1 MSRYSVLIDLNTT
14 GIEELNKVE
23 RQIQQIQAQGN
34 KPINLKIDVD
44 GNIKNISS
52 MFDNIEKQATQ
63 SGKNI
68 NKALQKGMKGFT
80 FNSKDPYFSEFFKR
94 LEADQK
100 NIENISRNYK
110 VDPKDAKQ
118 AYNAYG
124 REVEKQE
131 KELARHTQKIAQEQ
145 NRNLATIQ
153 RRVNSGEFE
162 LRTAKI
168 NAFEAKYD
176 GYSGKGQETFARAKK
191 EIEQIKLLQKE
202 LQTGIYDSGD
212 KKGLQ
217 IVDDDQILKLDQL
230 DHAVEKLGNTM
241 KQFNVES
248 ANMLDPLSSSKLSN
262 NIGKY
267 IKENTRLTKGWVE
280 AFESLQTKAKNG
292 ENVSKEFSQLKSKA
306 DLEGVSGK
314 SFLSEVGREFRQI
327 GQFAYTY
334 GAIDRSFDLIVNSVN
349 ELKQVDTLLTE
360 ISKANDSL
368 SQSDLKNIGKSS
380 FDIAGN
386 YGKKATDF
394 LSGVQEMSRAGY
406 QDALAM
412 AELSTA
418 AQGAGDMTAEIANQ
432 YLIAT
437 DKAYKYQGSI
447 ESLTKV
453 LDGSNNI
460 TNKNAVNM
468 TELANGMSIVG
479 SQAASLGVD
488 ANETTA
494 VLGTMI
500 ASTQQSGSEMARAF
514 RAILLNLQQVTDE
527 EEGIDAE
534 GLNKYE
540 QACNDL
546 NVSLKETKN
555 GVTSLRDPMEVL
567 KDLSVEYRKLAP
579 DDIRRTNLLSS
590 VGGKLRANALNALL
604 EGWDTYE
611 KMLGE
616 YESGG
621 GSMAREAEKTAQ
633 SWEGSLN
640 RMNNSWTSFISN
652 FAQSDTM
659 TNSINFLNNI
669 IQGVDQM
676 TQSFGTLN
684 TVMTTLGIFQGV
696 TNGGEST
703 QKSLCIF

>member
-1 MSRYSVLIDLNTT
+1 MSRYSVLIDLNTS
-14 GIEELNKVE
+14 GVDELNKIE
-23 RQIQQIQAQGN
+23 RQILQLQAQGN

-44 GNIKNISS
+44 GDIKNITS
-52 MFDNIEKQATQ
+52 MFNSIEKQAAQ
-63 SGKNI
+63 SGKNTS
-68 NKALQKGMKGFT
+68 KAFQKGMKGAT
-80 FNSKDPYFSEFFKR
+80 FNNKDQQSV
-94 LEADQK
+94 
-100 NIENISRNYK
+100 YK
-110 VDPKDAKQ
+110 HARQQGLKQ
-118 AYNAYG
+118 QELYD
-124 REVEKQE
+124 RDVEKMAQARE
-131 KELARHTQKIAQEQ
+131 KSELNRTRREEAFIQAQNKAINKSLEERQKTLDSINKRA
-145 NRNLATIQ
+145 
-153 RRVNSGEFE
+153 NSGEFE
-162 LRTAKI
+162 LRNAKI
-168 NAFEAKYD
+168 DAFEAKYD
-176 GYSGKGQETFARAKK
+176 GYSGKGQETFSRAKK
-191 EIEQIKLLQKE
+191 EIEQIKLLQRE
-202 LQTGIYDSGD
+202 LQTGIYESGD
-212 KKGLQ
+212 KKGLK
-217 IVDDDQILKLDQL
+217 IVDDDQILKLGQL
-230 DHAVEKLGNTM
+230 DNAIEKLGNTM
-241 KQFNVES
+241 QQFKIES
-248 ANMLDPLSSSKLSN
+248 ANALDPLSASKLSN

-267 IKENTRLTKGWVE
+267 IKENTRLTKGWID
-280 AFESLQTKAKNG
+280 AFETLQTKAKNG

-314 SFLSEVGREFRQI
+314 SFFSEISRGFKQI

-334 GAIDRSFDLIVNSVN
+334 GVIERGIDLVANSVN
-349 ELKQVDTLLTE
+349 ELKEVDTLLTE

-368 SQSDLKNIGKSS
+368 SQFDLKNIGKSS

-437 DKAYKYQGSI
+437 DKAYKYQGSV

-555 GVTSLRDPMEVL
+555 GVTSLRDPMQVL
-567 KDLSVEYRKLAP
+567 KELSVQYTKLAP
-579 DDIRRTNLLSS
+579 NDIRRTNLLSS

-616 YESGG
+616 YETGN

-640 RMNNSWTSFISN
+640 RMNNSWTSFIAN

-659 TNSINFLNNI
+659 IGGINFLNDI
-669 IQGVDQM
+669 IQGVDQL
-676 TQSFGTLN
+676 TQSFGTLS
-684 TVMTTLGIFQGV
+684 TIMATLGFFQG
-696 TNGGEST
+696 TKNGGEST

>member
-1 MSRYSVLIDLNTT
+1 MSRYSVLIDLNTS
-14 GIEELNKVE
+14 GVDELNKIE
-23 RQIQQIQAQGN
+23 RQILQLQTQGN

-44 GNIKNISS
+44 GNIKNITS
-52 MFDNIEKQATQ
+52 MFDNIEKQAAQ

-68 NKALQKGMKGFT
+68 SKALQKGMKGFT
-80 FNSKDPYFSEFFKR
+80 FNSKDPYFGEFFKR
-94 LEADQK
+94 LETDEK
-100 NIENISRNYK
+100 NIEKLSLDYR
-110 VDPKDAKQ
+110 VDPKDARK
-118 AYNAYG
+118 AYSVYG
-124 REVEKQE
+124 REIEKQE
-131 KELARHTQKIAQEQ
+131 KELTRRTQKITEEQ
-145 NRNLATIQ
+145 NKNLAAIQ
-153 RRVNSGEFE
+153 KRANSGEFE
-162 LRTAKI
+162 LRNAKMD
-168 NAFEAKYD
+168 AFESKYD
-176 GYSGKGQETFARAKK
+176 GYSGKGQETFSRAKK
-191 EIEQIKLLQKE
+191 EIEQIKLLQRE
-202 LQTGIYDSGD
+202 LQTGIYESGD
-212 KKGLQ
+212 KKGLK
-217 IVDDDQILKLDQL
+217 IVDDDQILKLGQL
-230 DHAVEKLGNTM
+230 DNAIDKLGNTM
-241 KQFNVES
+241 QQFKIES
-248 ANMLDPLSSSKLSN
+248 ANALDPLSASKLSN

-267 IKENTRLTKGWVE
+267 IKENTRLTKGWID
-280 AFESLQTKAKNG
+280 AFETLQTKAKNG

-314 SFLSEVGREFRQI
+314 SFFSEISRGFKQI

-334 GAIDRSFDLIVNSVN
+334 GVIERGIDLVANSVN
-349 ELKQVDTLLTE
+349 ELKEVDTLLTE

-368 SQSDLKNIGKSS
+368 SQFDLKNIGKSS

-437 DKAYKYQGSI
+437 DKAYKYQGSV

-579 DDIRRTNLLSS
+579 DDIRRTKLLSS

-640 RMNNSWTSFISN
+640 RMNNSWTSFIAN
-652 FAQSDTM
+652 FAQSETM
-659 TNSINFLNNI
+659 ISGINFLNDI
-669 IQGVDQM
+669 IQGVDHI
-676 TQSFGTLN
+676 TQSFGTLS
-684 TVMTTLGIFQGV
+684 TVMATLGIFQGTKNV
-696 TNGGEST
+696 CEST

>member
-1 MSRYSVLIDLNTT
+1 MSRYSVLIDLNTS
-14 GIEELNKVE
+14 GVDELNKIE
-23 RQIQQIQAQGN
+23 RQILQLQAQGN

-44 GNIKNISS
+44 GNIKNITS
-52 MFDNIEKQATQ
+52 MFDNIEKQAAQ

-68 NKALQKGMKGFT
+68 SKALQKGMKGFT
-80 FNSKDPYFSEFFKR
+80 FNSKDPYFGEFFKR
-94 LEADQK
+94 LEADEK
-100 NIENISRNYK
+100 NIEKLSLDYR
-110 VDPKDAKQ
+110 VDPKDARK
-118 AYNAYG
+118 AYSVYG
-124 REVEKQE
+124 REIEKQE
-131 KELARHTQKIAQEQ
+131 KELTRRTQKITEEQ
-145 NRNLATIQ
+145 NKNLAAIQ
-153 RRVNSGEFE
+153 KRANSGEFE
-162 LRTAKI
+162 LRNAKMD
-168 NAFEAKYD
+168 AFESKYD
-176 GYSGKGQETFARAKK
+176 GYSGKGQETFSRAKK
-191 EIEQIKLLQKE
+191 EIEQIKLLQRE
-202 LQTGIYDSGD
+202 LQTGIYESGD
-212 KKGLQ
+212 KKGLK
-217 IVDDDQILKLDQL
+217 IVDDDQILKLGQL
-230 DHAVEKLGNTM
+230 DNAIDKLGNTM
-241 KQFNVES
+241 QQFKIES
-248 ANMLDPLSSSKLSN
+248 ANALDPLSASKLSN

-267 IKENTRLTKGWVE
+267 IKENTRLTKGWIE
-280 AFESLQTKAKNG
+280 AFETLQTKAKNG

-314 SFLSEVGREFRQI
+314 SFFSEIGRGFKQI

-334 GAIDRSFDLIVNSVN
+334 GIIERGMDLVTNSIN
-349 ELKQVDTLLTE
+349 ELKEVDTLLTE

-437 DKAYKYQGSI
+437 DKAYKYQGSV

-460 TNKNAVNM
+460 TNRNAVNM

-555 GVTSLRDPMEVL
+555 GVTSLRDPMQVL
-567 KDLSVEYRKLAP
+567 KDLSVQYTKLAP
-579 DDIRRTNLLSS
+579 NDIRRTNLLSS

-616 YESGG
+616 YETGN

-640 RMNNSWTSFISN
+640 RMSNSWTSFIAN
-652 FAQSDTM
+652 FVQSDTM
-659 TNSINFLNNI
+659 IGGINFLNDI
-669 IQGVDQM
+669 IQGVDQL
-676 TQSFGTLN
+676 TQSFGTLS
-684 TVMTTLGIFQGV
+684 TVMATLGIFQG
-696 TNGGEST
+696 TKNGGEST

>member
-1 MSRYSVLIDLNTT
+1 MSRYSVLIDLNTS
-14 GIEELNKVE
+14 GVDELNKIE
-23 RQIQQIQAQGN
+23 RQILQLQTQGN

-44 GNIKNISS
+44 GNIKNITS
-52 MFDNIEKQATQ
+52 MFDNIEKQAAQ

-68 NKALQKGMKGFT
+68 SKALQKGMKGFT
-80 FNSKDPYFSEFFKR
+80 FNSKDPYFGEFFKR
-94 LEADQK
+94 LETDEK
-100 NIENISRNYK
+100 NIEKLSLDYR
-110 VDPKDAKQ
+110 VDPKDARK
-118 AYNAYG
+118 AYSVYG
-124 REVEKQE
+124 REIEKQE
-131 KELARHTQKIAQEQ
+131 KELTRRTQKITEEQ
-145 NRNLATIQ
+145 NKNLAAIQ
-153 RRVNSGEFE
+153 KRANSGEFE
-162 LRTAKI
+162 LRNAKMD
-168 NAFEAKYD
+168 AFESKYD
-176 GYSGKGQETFARAKK
+176 GYSGKGQETFSRAKK
-191 EIEQIKLLQKE
+191 EIEQIKLLQRE
-202 LQTGIYDSGD
+202 LQTGIYESGD
-212 KKGLQ
+212 KKGLK
-217 IVDDDQILKLDQL
+217 IVDDDQILKLGQL
-230 DHAVEKLGNTM
+230 DNAIDKLGNTM
-241 KQFNVES
+241 QQFKIES
-248 ANMLDPLSSSKLSN
+248 ANALDPLSASKLSN

-267 IKENTRLTKGWVE
+267 IKENTRLTKGWID
-280 AFESLQTKAKNG
+280 AFETLQTKAKNG

-314 SFLSEVGREFRQI
+314 SFFSEISRGFKQI
-327 GQFAYTY
+327 GQFAYAY
-334 GAIDRSFDLIVNSVN
+334 GVIERGIDLVANSVN
-349 ELKQVDTLLTE
+349 ELKEVDTLLTE

-368 SQSDLKNIGKSS
+368 SQFDLKNIGKSS

-437 DKAYKYQGSI
+437 DKAYKYQGSV

-579 DDIRRTNLLSS
+579 DDIRRTKLLSS

-640 RMNNSWTSFISN
+640 RMNNSWTSFIAN
-652 FAQSDTM
+652 FAQSETM
-659 TNSINFLNNI
+659 ISGINFLNDI
-669 IQGVDQM
+669 IQGVDHI
-676 TQSFGTLN
+676 TQSFGTLS
-684 TVMTTLGIFQGV
+684 TVMATLGIFQG
-696 TNGGEST
+696 TKNGGEST

>member
-1 MSRYSVLIDLNTT
+1 MSRYSVLIDLNTS
-14 GIEELNKVE
+14 GVDELNKIE
-23 RQIQQIQAQGN
+23 RQILQLQTQGN

-44 GNIKNISS
+44 GNIKNITS
-52 MFDNIEKQATQ
+52 MFDNIEKQAAQ

-68 NKALQKGMKGFT
+68 SKALQKGMKGFT
-80 FNSKDPYFSEFFKR
+80 FNSKDPYFGEFFKR
-94 LEADQK
+94 LETDEK
-100 NIENISRNYK
+100 NIEKLSLDYR
-110 VDPKDAKQ
+110 VDPKDARK
-118 AYNAYG
+118 AYSVYG
-124 REVEKQE
+124 REIEKQE
-131 KELARHTQKIAQEQ
+131 KELTRRTQKITEEQ
-145 NRNLATIQ
+145 NKNLAAIQ
-153 RRVNSGEFE
+153 KRANSGEFE
-162 LRTAKI
+162 LRNAKMD
-168 NAFEAKYD
+168 AFESKYD
-176 GYSGKGQETFARAKK
+176 GYSGKGQETFSRAKK
-191 EIEQIKLLQKE
+191 EIEQIKLLQRE
-202 LQTGIYDSGD
+202 LQTGIYESGD
-212 KKGLQ
+212 KKGLK
-217 IVDDDQILKLDQL
+217 IVDDDQILKLGQL
-230 DHAVEKLGNTM
+230 DNAIDKLGNTM
-241 KQFNVES
+241 QQFKIES
-248 ANMLDPLSSSKLSN
+248 ANALDPLSASKLSN

-267 IKENTRLTKGWVE
+267 IKENTRLTKGWID
-280 AFESLQTKAKNG
+280 AFETLQTKAKNG

-314 SFLSEVGREFRQI
+314 SFFSEISRGFKQI

-334 GAIDRSFDLIVNSVN
+334 GVIERGIDLVANSVN
-349 ELKQVDTLLTE
+349 ELKEVDTLLTE

-368 SQSDLKNIGKSS
+368 SQFDLKNIGKSS

-437 DKAYKYQGSI
+437 DKAYKYQGSV

-567 KDLSVEYRKLAP
+567 KDLSVEYRQLAP

-640 RMNNSWTSFISN
+640 RMNNSWTSFIAN
-652 FAQSDTM
+652 FAQSETM
-659 TNSINFLNNI
+659 ISGINFLNDI
-669 IQGVDQM
+669 IQGVDHI
-676 TQSFGTLN
+676 TQSFGTLS
-684 TVMTTLGIFQGV
+684 TVMAALGTFQGV

>member
-1 MSRYSVLIDLNTT
+1 MSRYSVLIDLNTS
-14 GIEELNKVE
+14 GVDELNKIE
-23 RQIQQIQAQGN
+23 RQILQLQTQGN

-44 GNIKNISS
+44 GNIKNITS
-52 MFDNIEKQATQ
+52 MFDNIEKQAAQ

-68 NKALQKGMKGFT
+68 SKALQKGMKGFT
-80 FNSKDPYFSEFFKR
+80 FNSKDPYFGEFFKR
-94 LEADQK
+94 LETDEK
-100 NIENISRNYK
+100 NIEKLSLDYRVN
-110 VDPKDAKQ
+110 PKDARK
-118 AYNAYG
+118 AYSVYG
-124 REVEKQE
+124 REIEKQE
-131 KELARHTQKIAQEQ
+131 KELTRRTQKITEEQ
-145 NRNLATIQ
+145 NKNLAAIQ
-153 RRVNSGEFE
+153 KRANSGEFE
-162 LRTAKI
+162 LRNAKMD
-168 NAFEAKYD
+168 AFKAKYD
-176 GYSGKGQETFARAKK
+176 GYSGKGQETFSRAKK
-191 EIEQIKLLQKE
+191 EIEQIKLLQRE
-202 LQTGIYDSGD
+202 LQTGIYESGD
-212 KKGLQ
+212 KKGLK
-217 IVDDDQILKLDQL
+217 IVDDDQILKLGQL
-230 DHAVEKLGNTM
+230 DKVIDKLGNTM
-241 KQFNVES
+241 QQFKIES
-248 ANMLDPLSSSKLSN
+248 ANALDPLSASKLSN

-267 IKENTRLTKGWVE
+267 IKENTRLTKGWIE
-280 AFESLQTKAKNG
+280 AFETLQTKAKNG

-314 SFLSEVGREFRQI
+314 SFFSEIGRGFKQI

-334 GAIDRSFDLIVNSVN
+334 GVIERGIDLVANSVN
-349 ELKQVDTLLTE
+349 ELKEVDTLLTE

-368 SQSDLKNIGKSS
+368 SQFDLKNIGKSS

-437 DKAYKYQGSI
+437 DKAYKYQGSV
-447 ESLTKV
+447 EALTKV

-460 TNKNAVNM
+460 TNRNAVNM

-555 GVTSLRDPMEVL
+555 GVTSLRDPMQVL
-567 KDLSVEYRKLAP
+567 KDLSAQYTKLAP
-579 DDIRRTNLLSS
+579 NDIRRTNLLSS

-616 YESGG
+616 YETGN

-640 RMNNSWTSFISN
+640 RMNNSWTSFIAN
-652 FAQSDTM
+652 FVQSDTM
-659 TNSINFLNNI
+659 IGGINFLNDI
-669 IQGVDQM
+669 IQGVDQL
-676 TQSFGTLN
+676 TQSFGTLS
-684 TVMTTLGIFQGV
+684 TVMATLGIFQG
-696 TNGGEST
+696 TKNGGEST

>member
-1 MSRYSVLIDLNTT
+1 MSRYSVLIDLNTS
-14 GIEELNKVE
+14 GVDELNKIE
-23 RQIQQIQAQGN
+23 RQILQLQTQGN

-44 GNIKNISS
+44 GNIKNITS
-52 MFDNIEKQATQ
+52 MFDNIEKQAAQ

-68 NKALQKGMKGFT
+68 SKALQKGMKGFT
-80 FNSKDPYFSEFFKR
+80 FNSKDPYFGEFFKR
-94 LEADQK
+94 LETDEK
-100 NIENISRNYK
+100 NIEKLSLDYR
-110 VDPKDAKQ
+110 VDPKDARK
-118 AYNAYG
+118 AYSVYG
-124 REVEKQE
+124 REIEKQE
-131 KELARHTQKIAQEQ
+131 KELTRRTQKITEEQ
-145 NRNLATIQ
+145 NKNLAAIQ
-153 RRVNSGEFE
+153 KRANSGEFE
-162 LRTAKI
+162 LRNAKMD
-168 NAFEAKYD
+168 AFESKYD
-176 GYSGKGQETFARAKK
+176 GYSGKGQETFSRAKK
-191 EIEQIKLLQKE
+191 EIEQIKLLQRE
-202 LQTGIYDSGD
+202 LQTGIYESGD
-212 KKGLQ
+212 KKGLK
-217 IVDDDQILKLDQL
+217 IVDDEQILKLGQL
-230 DHAVEKLGNTM
+230 DNAIDKLGNTM
-241 KQFNVES
+241 QQFKIES
-248 ANMLDPLSSSKLSN
+248 ANALDPLSASKLSN

-267 IKENTRLTKGWVE
+267 IKENTRLTKGWIE
-280 AFESLQTKAKNG
+280 AFETLQTKAKNG

-314 SFLSEVGREFRQI
+314 SFFSEIGRGFKQI

-334 GAIDRSFDLIVNSVN
+334 GIIERGIDLVANSVN
-349 ELKQVDTLLTE
+349 ELKEVDTLLTE

-368 SQSDLKNIGKSS
+368 SQFDLKNIGKSS

-437 DKAYKYQGSI
+437 DKAYKYQGSV

-460 TNKNAVNM
+460 TNRNAVNM

-555 GVTSLRDPMEVL
+555 GVTSLRDPMQVL
-567 KDLSVEYRKLAP
+567 KDLSVQYTKLAP
-579 DDIRRTNLLSS
+579 NDIRRTNLLSS

-616 YESGG
+616 YETGN

-640 RMNNSWTSFISN
+640 RMSNSWTSFIAN
-652 FAQSDTM
+652 FVQSDTM
-659 TNSINFLNNI
+659 IGGINFLNDI
-669 IQGVDQM
+669 IQGVDQL
-676 TQSFGTLN
+676 TQSFGTLS
-684 TVMTTLGIFQGV
+684 TVMATLGIFQG
-696 TNGGEST
+696 TKNGGEST

>member
-1 MSRYSVLIDLNTT
+1 MSRYSVLIDLNTS
-14 GIEELNKVE
+14 GVDELNKIE
-23 RQIQQIQAQGN
+23 RQILQLQAQGN

-44 GNIKNISS
+44 GNIKNITS
-52 MFDNIEKQATQ
+52 MFNSIEKQAAQ

-68 NKALQKGMKGFT
+68 SKALQKGMKGFT
-80 FNSKDPYFSEFFKR
+80 FNSKDQQSVYKYEM
-94 LEADQK
+94 QK
-100 NIENISRNYK
+100 GL
-110 VDPKDAKQ
+110 KQ
-118 AYNAYG
+118 QELYD
-124 REVEKQE
+124 RDVEKMAQARE
-131 KELARHTQKIAQEQ
+131 KSEL
-145 NRNLATIQ
+145 NRNRREEAFIQ
-153 RRVNSGEFE
+153 AQNKAINKSLEERQKTLDSINKRTNSGEFE
-162 LRTAKI
+162 LRNAKMD
-168 NAFEAKYD
+168 AFEAKYD
-176 GYSGKGQETFARAKK
+176 GYSGKGQETFSRAKK
-191 EIEQIKLLQKE
+191 EIEQIKLLQRE
-202 LQTGIYDSGD
+202 LQTGIYESGD
-212 KKGLQ
+212 KKGLK
-217 IVDDDQILKLDQL
+217 IVDDDQILKLGQL
-230 DHAVEKLGNTM
+230 DNAIEKLGNTM
-241 KQFNVES
+241 QQFKIES
-248 ANMLDPLSSSKLSN
+248 ANALDPLSASKLSN

-267 IKENTRLTKGWVE
+267 IKENTRLTKGWIE
-280 AFESLQTKAKNG
+280 AFETLQTKAKNG

-314 SFLSEVGREFRQI
+314 SFFSEISRGFKQI

-334 GAIDRSFDLIVNSVN
+334 GVIERGIDLVANSVN
-349 ELKQVDTLLTE
+349 ELKEVDTLLTE

-368 SQSDLKNIGKSS
+368 SQFDLKNIGKSS
-380 FDIAGN
+380 FDIAGD

-437 DKAYKYQGSI
+437 DKAYKYQGSV
-447 ESLTKV
+447 EALTKV

-460 TNKNAVNM
+460 TNRNAVNM

-555 GVTSLRDPMEVL
+555 GVTSLRDPMQVL
-567 KDLSVEYRKLAP
+567 KDLSAQYTKLDP
-579 DDIRRTNLLSS
+579 NDIRRTKLLSS

-616 YESGG
+616 YETGN

-640 RMNNSWTSFISN
+640 RMNNSWTSFIAN
-652 FAQSDTM
+652 FVQSDTM
-659 TNSINFLNNI
+659 IGGINFLNDI
-669 IQGVDQM
+669 IQGVDQL
-676 TQSFGTLN
+676 TQSFGTLS
-684 TVMTTLGIFQGV
+684 TVMATLGIFQG
-696 TNGGEST
+696 TKNGGEST

>member
-1 MSRYSVLIDLNTT
+1 MCATPGHASCKQHCMLMSHC
-14 GIEELNKVE
+14 
-23 RQIQQIQAQGN
+23 
-34 KPINLKIDVD
+34 
-44 GNIKNISS
+44 
-52 MFDNIEKQATQ
+52 KQC
-63 SGKNI
+63 S
-68 NKALQKGMKGFT
+68 
-80 FNSKDPYFSEFFKR
+80 
-94 LEADQK
+94 
-100 NIENISRNYK
+100 
-110 VDPKDAKQ
+110 
-118 AYNAYG
+118 
-124 REVEKQE
+124 
-131 KELARHTQKIAQEQ
+131 
-145 NRNLATIQ
+145 
-153 RRVNSGEFE
+153 
-162 LRTAKI
+162 
-168 NAFEAKYD
+168 
-176 GYSGKGQETFARAKK
+176 
-191 EIEQIKLLQKE
+191 
-202 LQTGIYDSGD
+202 
-212 KKGLQ
+212 
-217 IVDDDQILKLDQL
+217 
-230 DHAVEKLGNTM
+230 
-241 KQFNVES
+241 
-248 ANMLDPLSSSKLSN
+248 
-262 NIGKY
+262 
-267 IKENTRLTKGWVE
+267 
-280 AFESLQTKAKNG
+280 
-292 ENVSKEFSQLKSKA
+292 
-306 DLEGVSGK
+306 
-314 SFLSEVGREFRQI
+314 I

-334 GAIDRSFDLIVNSVN
+334 GIIERGIDLVANSVN
-349 ELKQVDTLLTE
+349 ELKEVDTLLTE

-368 SQSDLKNIGKSS
+368 SQFDLKNIGKSS

-418 AQGAGDMTAEIANQ
+418 AQGAGDMTAEVANQ

-437 DKAYKYQGSI
+437 DKAYKYQGSV

-540 QACNDL
+540 QACNAL

-555 GVTSLRDPMEVL
+555 GVTSLRDPMQVL
-567 KDLSVEYRKLAP
+567 KDLSVQYTKLAP
-579 DDIRRTNLLSS
+579 NDIRRTNLLSS

-616 YESGG
+616 YETGN

-640 RMNNSWTSFISN
+640 RMSNSWTSFIAN
-652 FAQSDTM
+652 FVQSDTM
-659 TNSINFLNNI
+659 IGGINFLNDI
-669 IQGVDQM
+669 IQGVDQL
-676 TQSFGTLN
+676 TQSFGTLS
-684 TVMTTLGIFQGV
+684 TVMATLGIFQG
-696 TNGGEST
+696 TKNGGEST

>member
-1 MSRYSVLIDLNTT
+1 MSRYSVLIDLNTS
-14 GIEELNKVE
+14 GVDELNKIE
-23 RQIQQIQAQGN
+23 RQILQLQTQGN

-44 GNIKNISS
+44 GNIKNITS
-52 MFDNIEKQATQ
+52 MFDNIEKQAAQ

-68 NKALQKGMKGFT
+68 SKALQKGMKGFT
-80 FNSKDPYFSEFFKR
+80 FNSKDPYFGEFFKR
-94 LEADQK
+94 LETDEK
-100 NIENISRNYK
+100 NIEKLSLDYR
-110 VDPKDAKQ
+110 VDPKDARK
-118 AYNAYG
+118 AYSVYG
-124 REVEKQE
+124 REIEKQE
-131 KELARHTQKIAQEQ
+131 KELTRRTQKITEEQ
-145 NRNLATIQ
+145 NKNLAAIQ
-153 RRVNSGEFE
+153 KRANSGEFE
-162 LRTAKI
+162 LRNAKMD
-168 NAFEAKYD
+168 AFESKYD
-176 GYSGKGQETFARAKK
+176 GYSGKGQETFSRAKK
-191 EIEQIKLLQKE
+191 EIEQIKLLQRE
-202 LQTGIYDSGD
+202 LQTGIYESGD
-212 KKGLQ
+212 KKGLK
-217 IVDDDQILKLDQL
+217 IVDDDQILKLGQL
-230 DHAVEKLGNTM
+230 DNAIDKLGNTM
-241 KQFNVES
+241 QQFKIES
-248 ANMLDPLSSSKLSN
+248 ANALDPLSASKLSN

-267 IKENTRLTKGWVE
+267 IKENTRLTKGWID
-280 AFESLQTKAKNG
+280 AFETLQTKAKNG

-314 SFLSEVGREFRQI
+314 SFFSEISRGFKQI

-334 GAIDRSFDLIVNSVN
+334 GVIERGIDLVANSVN
-349 ELKQVDTLLTE
+349 ELKEVDTLLTE

-368 SQSDLKNIGKSS
+368 SQFDLKNIGKSS

-437 DKAYKYQGSI
+437 DKAYKYQGSV

-579 DDIRRTNLLSS
+579 DDIRRTKLLSS

-640 RMNNSWTSFISN
+640 RMNNSWTSFIAN
-652 FAQSDTM
+652 FAQSETM
-659 TNSINFLNNI
+659 ISGINFLNDI
-669 IQGVDQM
+669 IQGVDHI
-676 TQSFGTLN
+676 TQSFGTLS
-684 TVMTTLGIFQGV
+684 TVMATLGIFQG
-696 TNGGEST
+696 TKNGGEST

>member
-1 MSRYSVLIDLNTT
+1 MSRYSVLIDLNTS
-14 GIEELNKVE
+14 GVDELNKIE
-23 RQIQQIQAQGN
+23 RQILQLQTQGN

-44 GNIKNISS
+44 GNIKNITS
-52 MFDNIEKQATQ
+52 MFDNIEKQAAQ

-68 NKALQKGMKGFT
+68 SKALQKGMKGFT
-80 FNSKDPYFSEFFKR
+80 FNSKDQQSVYKH
-94 LEADQK
+94 AMQK
-100 NIENISRNYK
+100 EL
-110 VDPKDAKQ
+110 KQ
-118 AYNAYG
+118 QELYD
-124 REVEKQE
+124 RDVEKMAQARE
-131 KELARHTQKIAQEQ
+131 KSELNRKRREEAFIQAQ
-145 NRNLATIQ
+145 NRAMNKSLEERQKTLASINK
-153 RRVNSGEFE
+153 RANSGEFE
-162 LRTAKI
+162 LRNAKI
-168 NAFEAKYD
+168 DAFEAKYD
-176 GYSGKGQETFARAKK
+176 GYSGKDQETFSRAKK
-191 EIEQIKLLQKE
+191 EIEQIKLLQRE
-202 LQTGIYDSGD
+202 LQTGIYESGD
-212 KKGLQ
+212 KKGLK
-217 IVDDDQILKLDQL
+217 IVDDDQILKLAQL
-230 DHAVEKLGNTM
+230 DNAIEKLGNTM
-241 KQFNVES
+241 QQFKIES
-248 ANMLDPLSSSKLSN
+248 ANALDPLSASKLSN

-267 IKENTRLTKGWVE
+267 IKENTRLTKGWID
-280 AFESLQTKAKNG
+280 AFETLQTKAKNG

-314 SFLSEVGREFRQI
+314 SFFSEIGRGFKQI

-334 GAIDRSFDLIVNSVN
+334 GVIERGIDLVANSVN
-349 ELKQVDTLLTE
+349 ELKEVDTLLTE

-368 SQSDLKNIGKSS
+368 SQFDLKNIGKSS

-418 AQGAGDMTAEIANQ
+418 AQGAGDMTAEVANQ

-437 DKAYKYQGSI
+437 DKAYKYQGSV

-555 GVTSLRDPMEVL
+555 GVTSLRDPMQVL
-567 KDLSVEYRKLAP
+567 KDLSVQYTKLAP
-579 DDIRRTNLLSS
+579 NDIRRTNLLSS

-616 YESGG
+616 YETGN

-640 RMNNSWTSFISN
+640 RMSNSWTSFIAN
-652 FAQSDTM
+652 FVQSDTM
-659 TNSINFLNNI
+659 IGGINFLNDT
-669 IQGVDQM
+669 IQGVDQL
-676 TQSFGTLN
+676 TQSFGTLS
-684 TVMTTLGIFQGV
+684 TVMATLGIFQGV

>member
-1 MSRYSVLIDLNTT
+1 MSRYSVLIDLNTS
-14 GIEELNKVE
+14 GVDELNKIE
-23 RQIQQIQAQGN
+23 RQILQLQTQGN

-44 GNIKNISS
+44 GNIKNITS
-52 MFDNIEKQATQ
+52 MFDNIEKQAAQ

-68 NKALQKGMKGFT
+68 SKALQKGMKGFT
-80 FNSKDPYFSEFFKR
+80 FNSKDPYFGEFFKR
-94 LEADQK
+94 LETDEK
-100 NIENISRNYK
+100 NIEKLSLDYR
-110 VDPKDAKQ
+110 VDPKDARK
-118 AYNAYG
+118 AYSVYG
-124 REVEKQE
+124 REIEKQE
-131 KELARHTQKIAQEQ
+131 KELTRRTQKITEEQ
-145 NRNLATIQ
+145 NKNLAAIQ
-153 RRVNSGEFE
+153 KRANSGEFE
-162 LRTAKI
+162 LRNAKMD
-168 NAFEAKYD
+168 AFEAKYD
-176 GYSGKGQETFARAKK
+176 GYSGKGQETFSRAKK
-191 EIEQIKLLQKE
+191 EIEQIKLLQRE
-202 LQTGIYDSGD
+202 LQTGIYESGD
-212 KKGLQ
+212 KKGLK
-217 IVDDDQILKLDQL
+217 IVDDDQILKLGQL
-230 DHAVEKLGNTM
+230 DNAIDKLGNTM
-241 KQFNVES
+241 QQFKIES
-248 ANMLDPLSSSKLSN
+248 ANALDPLSASKLSN

-267 IKENTRLTKGWVE
+267 IKENTRLTKGWIE
-280 AFESLQTKAKNG
+280 AFETLQTKAKNG

-314 SFLSEVGREFRQI
+314 SFFSEISRGFKQI

-334 GAIDRSFDLIVNSVN
+334 GVIERGIDLVANSVN
-349 ELKQVDTLLTE
+349 ELKEVDTLLTE

-368 SQSDLKNIGKSS
+368 SQFDLKNIGKSS

-437 DKAYKYQGSI
+437 DKAYKYQGSV

-460 TNKNAVNM
+460 TNRNAVNM

-555 GVTSLRDPMEVL
+555 GVTSLRDPMQVL
-567 KDLSVEYRKLAP
+567 KDLSVQYTKLAP
-579 DDIRRTNLLSS
+579 NDIRRTNLLSS

-616 YESGG
+616 YETGN

-640 RMNNSWTSFISN
+640 RMSNSWTSFIAN
-652 FAQSDTM
+652 FVQSDTM
-659 TNSINFLNNI
+659 IGGINFLNDI
-669 IQGVDQM
+669 IQGVDQL
-676 TQSFGTLN
+676 TQSFGTLS
-684 TVMTTLGIFQGV
+684 TVMATLGIFQG
-696 TNGGEST
+696 TKNGGEST

>member
-1 MSRYSVLIDLNTT
+1 MSRYSVLIDLNTS
-14 GIEELNKVE
+14 GVDELNKIE
-23 RQIQQIQAQGN
+23 RQILQLQTQGN

-44 GNIKNISS
+44 GNIKNITS
-52 MFDNIEKQATQ
+52 MFDNIEKQAAQ

-68 NKALQKGMKGFT
+68 SKALQKGMKGFT
-80 FNSKDPYFSEFFKR
+80 FNSKDPYFGEFFKR

-100 NIENISRNYK
+100 NIENVSRNYK

-131 KELARHTQKIAQEQ
+131 KELARRTQKIAQEQ
-145 NRNLATIQ
+145 NRNLAAIQ
-153 RRVNSGEFE
+153 KRANSGEFE
-162 LRTAKI
+162 LRNAKMD
-168 NAFEAKYD
+168 AFESKYD
-176 GYSGKGQETFARAKK
+176 GYSGKGQETFSRAKK
-191 EIEQIKLLQKE
+191 EIEQIKLLQRE
-202 LQTGIYDSGD
+202 LQTGIYESGD
-212 KKGLQ
+212 KKGLK
-217 IVDDDQILKLDQL
+217 IVDDDQILKLGQL
-230 DHAVEKLGNTM
+230 DNAIDKLGNTM
-241 KQFNVES
+241 QQFKIES
-248 ANMLDPLSSSKLSN
+248 ANALDPLSASKLSN

-267 IKENTRLTKGWVE
+267 IKENTRLTKGWID
-280 AFESLQTKAKNG
+280 AFETLQTKAKNG

-314 SFLSEVGREFRQI
+314 SFFSEISRGFKQI

-334 GAIDRSFDLIVNSVN
+334 GVIERGIDLVANSVN
-349 ELKQVDTLLTE
+349 ELKEVDTLLTE

-368 SQSDLKNIGKSS
+368 SQFDLKNIGKSS

-437 DKAYKYQGSI
+437 DKAYKYQGSV

-555 GVTSLRDPMEVL
+555 GVTSLRDPMQVL
-567 KDLSVEYRKLAP
+567 KDLSVQYTKLAP
-579 DDIRRTNLLSS
+579 NDIRRTNLLSS

-616 YESGG
+616 YETGN

-640 RMNNSWTSFISN
+640 RMSNSWTSFIAN
-652 FAQSDTM
+652 FVQSDTM
-659 TNSINFLNNI
+659 IGGINFLNDI
-669 IQGVDQM
+669 IQGVDQL
-676 TQSFGTLN
+676 TQSFGTLS
-684 TVMTTLGIFQGV
+684 TVMATLGIFQG
-696 TNGGEST
+696 TKNGGEST

>member
-1 MSRYSVLIDLNTT
+1 MSRYSVLIDLNTS
-14 GIEELNKVE
+14 GVDELNKIE
-23 RQIQQIQAQGN
+23 RQILQLQTQGN

-44 GNIKNISS
+44 GNIKNITS
-52 MFDNIEKQATQ
+52 MFDNIEKQAAQ

-68 NKALQKGMKGFT
+68 GKALQKGMKGFT
-80 FNSKDPYFSEFFKR
+80 FNSKDPYFGEFFKR
-94 LEADQK
+94 LETDKK
-100 NIENISRNYK
+100 NIQKLSLDYR
-110 VDPKDAKQ
+110 VDPKDARK
-118 AYNAYG
+118 AYSVYG
-124 REVEKQE
+124 REIEKQE
-131 KELARHTQKIAQEQ
+131 KELTRRTQKITEEQ
-145 NRNLATIQ
+145 NKNLAAIQ
-153 RRVNSGEFE
+153 KRANSGEFE
-162 LRTAKI
+162 LRNAKMD
-168 NAFEAKYD
+168 AFEAKYD
-176 GYSGKGQETFARAKK
+176 GYSGKGQETFSRAKK
-191 EIEQIKLLQKE
+191 EIEQIKLLQRE
-202 LQTGIYDSGD
+202 LQTGIYESGD
-212 KKGLQ
+212 KKGLK
-217 IVDDDQILKLDQL
+217 IVDDDQILKLGQL
-230 DHAVEKLGNTM
+230 DKVIDKLGNTM
-241 KQFNVES
+241 QQFKIES
-248 ANMLDPLSSSKLSN
+248 ANALDPLSASKLSN

-267 IKENTRLTKGWVE
+267 IKENTRLTKGWIE
-280 AFESLQTKAKNG
+280 AFETLQTKAKNG

-314 SFLSEVGREFRQI
+314 SFFSEIGRGFKQI

-334 GAIDRSFDLIVNSVN
+334 GVIERGIDLVANSVN
-349 ELKQVDTLLTE
+349 ELKEVDTLLTE

-368 SQSDLKNIGKSS
+368 SQFDLKNIGKSS

-437 DKAYKYQGSI
+437 DKAYKYQGSV

-555 GVTSLRDPMEVL
+555 GVTSLRDPMQVL
-567 KDLSVEYRKLAP
+567 KDLSIQYTKLAP
-579 DDIRRTNLLSS
+579 NDIRRTNLLSS

-616 YESGG
+616 YETGN

-640 RMNNSWTSFISN
+640 RMSNSWTSFIAN
-652 FAQSDTM
+652 FVQSTP
-659 TNSINFLNNI
+659 
-669 IQGVDQM
+669 
-676 TQSFGTLN
+676 
-684 TVMTTLGIFQGV
+684 
-696 TNGGEST
+696 
-703 QKSLCIF
+703 

>member
-1 MSRYSVLIDLNTT
+1 MSRYSVLIDLNTS
-14 GIEELNKVE
+14 GVDELNKIE
-23 RQIQQIQAQGN
+23 RQILQLQTQGN

-44 GNIKNISS
+44 GNIKNITS
-52 MFDNIEKQATQ
+52 MFDNIEKQAAQ

-68 NKALQKGMKGFT
+68 SKALQKGMKGFT
-80 FNSKDPYFSEFFKR
+80 FNSKDPYFGEFFKR
-94 LEADQK
+94 LETDEK
-100 NIENISRNYK
+100 NIEKLSLDYR
-110 VDPKDAKQ
+110 VDPKDARK
-118 AYNAYG
+118 AYSVYG
-124 REVEKQE
+124 REIEKQE
-131 KELARHTQKIAQEQ
+131 KELTRRTQKITEEQ
-145 NRNLATIQ
+145 NKNLAAIQ
-153 RRVNSGEFE
+153 KRANSGEFE
-162 LRTAKI
+162 LRNAKMD
-168 NAFEAKYD
+168 AFESKYD
-176 GYSGKGQETFARAKK
+176 GYSGKGQETFSRAKK
-191 EIEQIKLLQKE
+191 EIEQIKLLQRE
-202 LQTGIYDSGD
+202 LQTGIYESGD
-212 KKGLQ
+212 KKGLK
-217 IVDDDQILKLDQL
+217 IVDDDQILKLGQL
-230 DHAVEKLGNTM
+230 DNAIDKLGNTM
-241 KQFNVES
+241 QQFKIES
-248 ANMLDPLSSSKLSN
+248 ANALDPLSASKLSN

-267 IKENTRLTKGWVE
+267 IKENTRLTKGWID
-280 AFESLQTKAKNG
+280 AFETLQTKAKNG

-314 SFLSEVGREFRQI
+314 SFFSEISRGFKQI

-334 GAIDRSFDLIVNSVN
+334 GVIERGIDLVANSVN
-349 ELKQVDTLLTE
+349 ELKEVDTLLTE

-368 SQSDLKNIGKSS
+368 SQFDLKNIGKSS

-437 DKAYKYQGSI
+437 DKAYKYQGSV

-567 KDLSVEYRKLAP
+567 KDLSVEYRQLAP

-640 RMNNSWTSFISN
+640 RMNNSWTSFIAN
-652 FAQSDTM
+652 FAQSETM
-659 TNSINFLNNI
+659 ISGINFLNDI
-669 IQGVDQM
+669 IQGVDHI
-676 TQSFGTLN
+676 TQSFGTLS
-684 TVMTTLGIFQGV
+684 TVMATLGIFQG
-696 TNGGEST
+696 TKNGGEST